1 MVLYLGQLV
10 TENVCLAAAGVD
22 ILLENLR
29 SFLENLALL
38 GLPFVADAV
47 SLVVED
53 NALAANEDLVGLAE
67 VFCPLVRVLEA
78 VLFCWLLFLLLL
90 ILFLGLGHV
99 LFTVEVIKNG
109 EILDELL
116 DIWGEVAAA
125 GGTGQN
131 V

>member
-1 MVLYLGQLV
+1 MKHLYLLCLSLV
-10 TENVCLAAAGVD
+10 TD
-22 ILLENLR
+22 D
-29 SFLENLALL
+29 
-38 GLPFVADAV
+38 VA
-47 SLVVED
+47 LVVHH
-53 NALAANEDLVGLAE
+53 NAFAANIDLVGLAE